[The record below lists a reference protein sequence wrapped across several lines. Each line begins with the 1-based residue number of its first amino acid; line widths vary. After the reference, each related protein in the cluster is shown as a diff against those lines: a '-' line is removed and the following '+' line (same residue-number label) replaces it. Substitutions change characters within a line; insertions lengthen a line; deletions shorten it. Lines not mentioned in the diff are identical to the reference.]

1 MGRSPRLRKRDPQAV
16 RLAEKHLARLRLEMG
31 L

>member
-1 MGRSPRLRKRDPQAV
+1 MGWSQRLRKRDPQAV
-16 RLAEKHLARLRLEMG
+16 RLADKHLAGLRLEMG